1 MMIARTMSRFIA
13 PALFAAVAAAPAMA
27 QDVQFELYNNSGLTL
42 MEFYTSPA
50 SSDSWGPDILGSG
63 VVAPGTSGIVT
74 IGDGSSE
81 CVYDILSVMEDGQ
94 QIQDQVDICSMSSYT
109 LN

>member
-1 MMIARTMSRFIA
+1 MTRFLA
-13 PALFAAVAAAPAMA
+13 PALCAAFLAAPAMA
-27 QDVQFELYNNSGLTL
+27 QDVQFDLFNQSALTL
-42 MEFYTSPA
+42 MEFYASPA
-50 SSDSWGPDILGSG
+50 SSGDWGADILGADVVPPGGSG
-63 VVAPGTSGIVT
+63 TVL

-109 LN
+109 LY